1 VVVYNSNKTNA
12 TEAPAPELTEEK
24 DSGNDLHQSVNTA
37 LTIITPMF
45 FLTAITTL
53 TFVSVLAAPS
63 TVEPLQPF
71 YTSLLFCC
79 AKGWKMAL
87 KPWVFLGLQKP

>member
-24 DSGNDLHQSVNTA
+24 DSGNDLHQSVNAA

-71 YTSLLFCC
+71 IPRCC
-79 AKGWKMAL
+79 FVVRRAGKWL
-87 KPWVFLGLQKP
+87 